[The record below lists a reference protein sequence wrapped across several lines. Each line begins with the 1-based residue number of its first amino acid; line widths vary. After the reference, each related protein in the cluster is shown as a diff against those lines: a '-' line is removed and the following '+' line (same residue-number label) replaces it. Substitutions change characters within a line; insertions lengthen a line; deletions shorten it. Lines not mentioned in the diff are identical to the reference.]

1 MITFVRSAEAD
12 RSHVNEAVGWAVQ
25 VANWIN
31 GKFPDVTVNVMRN
44 ISGSVFGLHWV
55 TNAESLGEFEQ
66 IMGQIDADPEYQ
78 NMLTEAR
85 EKGYFV
91 QGSLQDNYYRSVP

>member
-1 MITFVRSAEAD
+1 MITYVRSAEAE
-12 RSHVNEAVGWAVQ
+12 RGTVNDAVAWAVQ

-31 GKFPDVTVNVMRN
+31 GKFPDTTVQVMRN
-44 ISGSVFGLHWV
+44 ISGSIHGLHWV
-55 TNAESLGEFEQ
+55 LNAESLGEFEQ
-66 IMGQIDADPEYQ
+66 IMGQIEADSDYQ
-78 NMLTEAR
+78 NMITEAR